1 MFRIDRTIHDDGV
14 HLSITGELR
23 SESVETVESAY
34 LKARAEHT
42 QVTVVVN
49 NVTEF
54 DADGFALLRRL
65 ITAGVQVR
73 AAGIYSQY
81 VLKKAELLSVPRQND
96 I

>member
-1 MFRIDRTIHDDGV
+1 MFRVDRAIQDDGV

-23 SESVETVESAY
+23 SESVETVESAC
-34 LKARAEHT
+34 LKACAEHA
-42 QVTVVVN
+42 QVTVIVN

-65 ITAGVQVR
+65 IIAGVQVR
-73 AAGIYSQY
+73 ATGINSQY
-81 VLKKAELLSVPRQND
+81 ILKKAELLSVPRQSD